1 MEEQKKEAGNKEDAG
16 KLRLDL
22 IPFASMMGMATV
34 LTDGASRYGD
44 RNWEKGISWSRVFG
58 ALLRHLFAWWFRIDL
73 DEKSKLHHLN
83 HALCC
88 LAFLRHYT
96 MFNLD
101 KDDRPHYAHGPK
113 VVKTLLDSFLG
124 VGK

>member
-1 MEEQKKEAGNKEDAG
+1 MKEQKVEAGTKEDAG

-22 IPFASMMGMATV
+22 MPFTSMMGMATV

-44 RNWEKGISWSRVFG
+44 RNWEKGISWGRVFG

-73 DEKSKLHHLN
+73 DEKSRLHHLD

-96 MFNLD
+96 IFNQD
-101 KDDRPHYAHGPK
+101 KDDRPYYADGSEIAK
-113 VVKTLLDSFLG
+113 NFLNLFLP
-124 VGK
+124 GK